1 MYTEEGSLCAE
12 VVDNVQLR
20 QNSTAPLHNGP
31 AVNKDA
37 PVFKIF
43 HVFQVVATGASNPIL
58 EFENH
63 KNQYFSWL
71 LKSRVA
77 ELGSL
82 SSGAKMA
89 MKIFVRHVFTK
100 ISKKCVNHDKS

>member
-1 MYTEEGSLCAE
+1 ML
-12 VVDNVQLR
+12 
-20 QNSTAPLHNGP
+20 
-31 AVNKDA
+31 
-37 PVFKIF
+37 KIF
-43 HVFQVVATGASNPIL
+43 
-58 EFENH
+58 
-63 KNQYFSWL
+63 
-71 LKSRVA
+71 LKKIDNKRRSLTRVA